1 MTQRKNLKKI
11 TKTPSVFRVKMVYNS
26 VIQRWV
32 TQTNKQ
38 EVQTMNT
45 SNNKKNCESSNKN
58 NTRKEQW
65 KDIAGFDG
73 KYQVSNKG
81 RVRTSDG

>member
-1 MTQRKNLKKI
+1 
-11 TKTPSVFRVKMVYNS
+11 MVYNS
-26 VIQRWV
+26 VIQRRV
-32 TQTNKQ
+32 TQTSK

-45 SNNKKNCESSNKN
+45 SKANTSKNN

-65 KDIAGFDG
+65 KDIAGYEW

-81 RVRTSDG
+81 RVRTKDG

>member
-1 MTQRKNLKKI
+1 
-11 TKTPSVFRVKMVYNS
+11 MVYNS

-32 TQTNKQ
+32 TQTSK

-45 SNNKKNCESSNKN
+45 SKNKNNCESSN

>member
-1 MTQRKNLKKI
+1 MG
-11 TKTPSVFRVKMVYNS
+11 YA
-26 VIQRWV
+26 
-32 TQTNKQ
+32 NKQ

-45 SNNKKNCESSNKN
+45 SKNKNNCESSNKN
-58 NTRKEQW
+58 NTRKECVNKSRKEQW

>member
-1 MTQRKNLKKI
+1 
-11 TKTPSVFRVKMVYNS
+11 MVYNS

-32 TQTNKQ
+32 TQTSK

-45 SNNKKNCESSNKN
+45 SKNNCESSNKN

-65 KDIAGFDG
+65 KDIAGFEW
-73 KYQVSNKG
+73 KYQISNKG
-81 RVRTSDG
+81 RVRTKDG

>member
-1 MTQRKNLKKI
+1 
-11 TKTPSVFRVKMVYNS
+11 
-26 VIQRWV
+26 
-32 TQTNKQ
+32 
-38 EVQTMNT
+38 MNT
-45 SNNKKNCESSNKN
+45 SKNNCESSNKN
-58 NTRKEQW
+58 NNTRKECANKSRKEQW